1 MTMGLSI
8 LCANLPILS
17 SWLDNLISGHN
28 GMHITTV
35 DNSSRR
41 SRVLSTTKGDS
52 RMKASTNP
60 TLNPKLRQV
69 DAESDHGSQ
78 TGILKTTAI
87 TFDHAEIE
95 MQAPEPRNRP
105 DVQEQY
111 RW

>member
-1 MTMGLSI
+1 MGLSI

-17 SWLDNLISGHN
+17 SWLDNLMSGHN
-28 GMHITTV
+28 GVHINTV

-41 SRVLSTTKGDS
+41 SRILSTKGDS
-52 RMKASTNP
+52 RTKASMSRA
-60 TLNPKLRQV
+60 LNPDLLHG

-87 TFDHAEIE
+87 RFDHGVIE
-95 MQAPEPRNRP
+95 MQTPEPRSRA

-111 RW
+111 KW